1 MRKKSKRVSWFI
13 LITAFLIFGPMAI
26 GASALEL
33 KYAHTMSP
41 TDTMHQA
48 VLKFAELVKAKS
60 GGVLEINVYPAGQLG
75 NDPQI
80 LQAVR
85 LGSIDIA
92 MTGIPWHA
100 SFAPYINV
108 LDLPYLFSDYNHAYH
123 VLDGEIG
130 QELLKQL
137 EPLGIK
143 GLGTMELGFRNL
155 TNSKRSVK
163 EPKDVEGLK
172 LRTTGNYYHIAAWKL
187 LGTIPIPMPWPEV
200 YMALKTGTVDGQENP
215 ITVIHAAKLFEVQKY
230 LSLTMHA
237 YSVSGVD
244 MNLKKFQSL
253 APSQQKILIESL
265 YEAVV
270 YHRNLNRS
278 LESSMLKEM
287 EQKGMA
293 IIANPYKEAFAKI
306 VRKVVQEEYAK
317 QFGWEIID
325 KINKVK

>member
-1 MRKKSKRVSWFI
+1 MKAKSKRFGWGVV
-13 LITAFLIFGPMAI
+13 LVAFLILGPMAM
-26 GASALEL
+26 GANTEQL
-33 KYAHTMSP
+33 KFAHTMSP

-48 VLKFAELVKAKS
+48 VLKFAELVKNKT
-60 GGVLEINVYPAGQLG
+60 GGALEIAVYPAGQLG

-85 LGSIDIA
+85 LESIDIV

-100 SFAPYINV
+100 SFAPFINV
-108 LDLPYLFSDYNHAYH
+108 LDLPYLFRDYNHAYH

-130 QELLKQL
+130 RELLKQL

-172 LRTTGNYYHIAAWKL
+172 LRTTGNPYHIAAWKL
-187 LGTIPIPMPWPEV
+187 LGTIPTPMPWPEV

-215 ITVIHAAKLFEVQKY
+215 LTVIHAAKLFEVQKY

-253 APSQQKILIESL
+253 THSQQNILIESL

-270 YHRNLNRS
+270 YHRSLNRS
-278 LESSMLKEM
+278 LEESMLKEM
-287 EQKGMA
+287 EQKGMT
-293 IIANPYKEAFAKI
+293 IIANPDKEAFAKI
-306 VRKVVQEEYAK
+306 VRKAVQEEYAK
-317 QFGWEIID
+317 QFGWETIE
-325 KINKVK
+325 KINKAK